1 MFLNSFLQKVFQGFE
16 NYHIERGEDAK
27 FKIILQKME
36 VDLVCG
42 CFTNTVVAYLIGFD
56 RTQYIYSGVCKEN
69 PV

>member
-27 FKIILQKME
+27 FQIILQKME

-56 RTQYIYSGVCKEN
+56 RT
-69 PV
+69 

>member
-27 FKIILQKME
+27 FQIILQKME

-56 RTQYIYSGVCKEN
+56 RTQYIYSGGCKEN